1 MQSMIKKL
9 FGDPNAKEVAKFRKT
24 VDEINALEAEMQ
36 ALSDDALKAKT
47 AEFKERLAKDE
58 PSEKMIPEVFA
69 VVREVSRRVLK
80 QRQYDVQLIGGLALN
95 KGMIAEMRTGEGKTL
110 TAAAPVYMNALTG
123 KGVHVVTVNDY
134 LARRDA
140 VWMGQVYHFLGL
152 TVACTQPYKSFLYDP
167 SFKNEAEHDAERDE
181 TGSFK
186 VDHDYLRPCTR
197 KEAYAADITY
207 GTNNEFG
214 FDYLRDNMASSA
226 EGLVQRELHF
236 AVIDEVDS
244 ILIDEARTPLIISA
258 PAEEAGEVYYR
269 FADVVH
275 DLIETEDYTLDEKLK
290 TVGLNDAGVE
300 KVQKSLGIDN
310 LYEDGGLKTV
320 HHVEQ
325 ALKAKA
331 LFKKDRDYVIHDGEI
346 VIVDEFT
353 GRLMVGR
360 RYSDGLHQAI
370 EAKERVKIQ
379 RESVTL
385 ATVTFQNLFRLYEKL
400 SGMTGTAETEAEEFH
415 KIYKLEVLSIPT
427 NKQNQRQDLVDRVYK
442 SELGKYRAVVREI
455 KARHETGQPVLVG
468 TASIDKN
475 ELLSKM
481 LEIEGVPHNVLNA
494 KNHEKEAEFIAQA
507 GRRGAVTVA
516 TNMAGRGV
524 DILLGGNPAD
534 EKEAEAVKALGG
546 LFVLGT
552 ERHESRRIDN
562 QLRGRAGRQGD
573 PGSTQFYLSME
584 DDLMRIFGSE
594 RMRKM
599 MDTLG
604 LSEDDA
610 IEHKMLTKSLTA
622 AQQKVEGHNFDL
634 RKHVLEY
641 DDVLNKHR
649 TSIYRKRRDILE
661 ASMKPTVDGES
672 PLKSIVLEAYDGE
685 IEQIVSHHSA
695 AEVNVD
701 WDADEMT
708 KAVASLLP
716 QGMPLSEEWLKAID
730 ALKEEGDAVLLR
742 TKLIEAGQALV
753 RAGYDRLAKD
763 VNDPSMMTNIES
775 SLLLQSID
783 NLWVHHLENMDY
795 LRQGVGLQGY
805 GQRDPLV
812 EYKRESF
819 RLFHEMLAAF
829 NQRIVTNL
837 FRVRLIRDEPKVE
850 VPAENPRE
858 NDDIFDPSKP
868 TTEMVDPGTLGR
880 NDECFCGSGKKY
892 KKCHG
897 AS

>member
-1 MQSMIKKL
+1 IYNLEVVMIPTHRPVIRDDMADQVYRTQK
-9 FGDPNAKEVAKFRKT
+9 AKFG
-24 VDEINALEAEMQ
+24 A
-36 ALSDDALKAKT
+36 
-47 AEFKERLAKDE
+47 
-58 PSEKMIPEVFA
+58 
-69 VVREVSRRVLK
+69 
-80 QRQYDVQLIGGLALN
+80 
-95 KGMIAEMRTGEGKTL
+95 
-110 TAAAPVYMNALTG
+110 
-123 KGVHVVTVNDY
+123 
-134 LARRDA
+134 
-140 VWMGQVYHFLGL
+140 
-152 TVACTQPYKSFLYDP
+152 
-167 SFKNEAEHDAERDE
+167 
-181 TGSFK
+181 
-186 VDHDYLRPCTR
+186 
-197 KEAYAADITY
+197 
-207 GTNNEFG
+207 
-214 FDYLRDNMASSA
+214 
-226 EGLVQRELHF
+226 
-236 AVIDEVDS
+236 
-244 ILIDEARTPLIISA
+244 
-258 PAEEAGEVYYR
+258 
-269 FADVVH
+269 
-275 DLIETEDYTLDEKLK
+275 LIEDI
-290 TVGLNDAGVE
+290 AGA
-300 KVQKSLGIDN
+300 
-310 LYEDGGLKTV
+310 Y
-320 HHVEQ
+320 
-325 ALKAKA
+325 KA
-331 LFKKDRDYVIHDGEI
+331 
-346 VIVDEFT
+346 
-353 GRLMVGR
+353 
-360 RYSDGLHQAI
+360 
-370 EAKERVKIQ
+370 
-379 RESVTL
+379 
-385 ATVTFQNLFRLYEKL
+385 
-400 SGMTGTAETEAEEFH
+400 
-415 KIYKLEVLSIPT
+415 
-427 NKQNQRQDLVDRVYK
+427 
-442 SELGKYRAVVREI
+442 
-455 KARHETGQPVLVG
+455 GQPVLAG
-468 TASIDKN
+468 TVAIETSEFVSQLLKRRGIDH
-475 ELLSKM
+475 E
-481 LEIEGVPHNVLNA
+481 VLNA
-494 KNHEKEAEFIAQA
+494 KNHEREATIIAQA
-507 GRRGAVTVA
+507 GRPGAVTIA